1 MCFEVC
7 IMFVINDGSLICK
20 FGTSHEGFGVGF
32 EIVTGIIRRKFIFS
46 LLYAFVFLILLGLFG
61 LV

>member
-1 MCFEVC
+1 
-7 IMFVINDGSLICK
+7 MFVINDGSLICK